1 MRMSQL
7 SETALPLVERLYD
20 AVGED
25 SGWPIFLD
33 ALAREL
39 EGVVPGLYI
48 NERATDVMLFGAVSG
63 MDPEWARAYD
73 EHYKTCDLRRPQ
85 IKALP
90 AGSVFVGNALIDD
103 RDLRRSEFYNDFLR
117 PQGYFHIIG
126 GIPLANDDVVAV
138 LRVIR
143 PRSAQPFGRREAA
156 LIHRLMP
163 HLSRAL
169 LLHQR
174 IGAAEPRRDEA
185 LEVLD
190 WFPTGVLL
198 LDSTGHV
205 LAANRVAEEI
215 LAAGDGLRVGKDGLR
230 AVLPAESAA
239 LRRLIAGSSGV
250 QTGGVPVALEPG
262 GGVLNLTRASR
273 DRPLNL
279 LVAPLRGRLLARES
293 PHATVV
299 VFVTDPDRVPSSP
312 VDRVQR
318 WLGVTHAEA
327 ALVMQLLRGRSVED
341 AADALGISAHTARTQ
356 LKRALAKTST
366 GRQAELVRLA
376 LGTPAVLG
384 R

>member
-1 MRMSQL
+1 MSQL
-7 SETALPLVERLYD
+7 SETALPLVELLYD
-20 AVGED
+20 AVGD
-25 SGWPIFLD
+25 DPGWPIFLD
-33 ALAREL
+33 RVAREL
-39 EGVVPGLYI
+39 GGVVPGLYI
-48 NERATDVMLFGAVSG
+48 YERSTDSMLFAAVSG
-63 MDPEWARAYD
+63 LDPEWGRAYD
-73 EHYKTCDLRRPQ
+73 SYYKTCDLRRPR

-90 AGSVFVGNALIDD
+90 AGSVFVGSALIDD
-103 RDLRRSEFYNDFLR
+103 RELLRSEFYNDFLR

-126 GIPLANDDVVAV
+126 GVPLANDDFVAV

-143 PRSAQPFGRREAA
+143 PRSARPFVRQETA

-169 LLHQR
+169 SLHQR
-174 IGAAEPRRDEA
+174 LEAAAARRDEA
-185 LEVLD
+185 VEVLD
-190 WFPTGVLL
+190 WFPKGVLL
-198 LDSTGHV
+198 LDSTGRV

-215 LAAGDGLRVGKDGLR
+215 LAAGDGLRAGSDGLR
-230 AVLPAESAA
+230 AGLPAESAA
-239 LRRLIAGSSGV
+239 LRRLIAEAGGV
-250 QTGGVPVALEPG
+250 QVALDPS

-279 LVAPLRGRLLARES
+279 LVAPLRGRLLTREAPRAS
-293 PHATVV
+293 VV
-299 VFVTDPDRVPSSP
+299 VFVTDPDRVPSTP
-312 VDRVQR
+312 VDHVQR
-318 WLGVTHAEA
+318 WLGVTRAEA

-356 LKRALAKTST
+356 LKRALTKTST

>member
-1 MRMSQL
+1 MRMSHL
-7 SETALPLVERLYD
+7 SDSALPLVERLYD

-25 SGWPIFLD
+25 SGWPTFLD

-48 NERATDVMLFGAVSG
+48 NERATDVMLFVAVSG

-73 EHYKTCDLRRPQ
+73 EHYKTCDLRRPR

-103 RDLRRSEFYNDFLR
+103 RDLLRAEFYNDFLR
-117 PQGYFHIIG
+117 PQGYFHLIG
-126 GIPLANDDVVAV
+126 GIPLANDDFVAV

-215 LAAGDGLRVGKDGLR
+215 LAASDGLRVGKDGLR

-239 LRRLIAGSSGV
+239 LRRLIAESGGV
-250 QTGGVPVALEPG
+250 QVALDPS

-279 LVAPLRGRLLARES
+279 LGAPLRGRLLTREAPRAS
-293 PHATVV
+293 VV
-299 VFVTDPDRVPSSP
+299 VFVTDPDRVPSTP
-312 VDRVQR
+312 VDHVQR
-318 WLGVTHAEA
+318 WLGVTRAEA

-356 LKRALAKTST
+356 LKRALTKTST